1 LGDQGNNITED
12 VARFVEDGLPAQLQ
26 QALEYLGVIGDCP
39 VEPEVIHTEDKRD
52 ETTALF
58 EIFNLI
64 VEYMITK
71 KKQMKTLYNKLPK
84 KELLSKELPEQD
96 LFQAEESGNEELT
109 IVVSNEKIEIESN
122 KQVGTVDQLV

>member
-1 LGDQGNNITED
+1 
-12 VARFVEDGLPAQLQ
+12 
-26 QALEYLGVIGDCP
+26 
-39 VEPEVIHTEDKRD
+39 
-52 ETTALF
+52 
-58 EIFNLI
+58 
-64 VEYMITK
+64 
-71 KKQMKTLYNKLPK
+71 MKTLYNKLPK